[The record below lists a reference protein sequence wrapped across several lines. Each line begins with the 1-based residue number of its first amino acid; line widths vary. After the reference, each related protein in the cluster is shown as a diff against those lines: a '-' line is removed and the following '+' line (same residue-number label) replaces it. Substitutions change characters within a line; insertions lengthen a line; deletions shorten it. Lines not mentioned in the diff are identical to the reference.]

1 MKLRT
6 TALAVALVTAAV
18 PSLAT
23 SADAAPRGWRGGYYA
38 YQGDPVF
45 IPAYSYEFT
54 SSYDLRL
61 YRRTFSASYWPRV
74 VRTYAWSRPA
84 VVVGRRHWVRY

>member
-6 TALAVALVTAAV
+6 TGLAVALVTATF

-23 SADAAPRGWRGGYYA
+23 SADAGPRGWRGGYYA
-38 YQGDPVF
+38 YRGDPVF
-45 IPAYSYEFT
+45 HPAYTYEFA

-61 YRRTFSASYWPRV
+61 YRRTFAASYWPIG
-74 VRTYAWSRPA
+74 RPA

>member
-45 IPAYSYEFT
+45 IAAYSYEFT
-54 SSYDLRL
+54 SSYDSPQRL
-61 YRRTFSASYWPRV
+61 YRRTFPASYWPIG
-74 VRTYAWSRPA
+74 RPA
-84 VVVGRRHWVRY
+84 VVVGRRHRVRY